1 MVSPGGRGVLAR
13 SFPALYNPPSA
24 DHPRNRAMT
33 DESLLSNEFP
43 VPDRMKAW
51 VLGGPEELFLTDK
64 PVPQPAAAEVLV
76 RIDAVAICATD
87 LEILRHGVPAM
98 VEGGLP
104 FNKNFTIGHEY
115 MGTVVKLGPAVD
127 EYRIGDRVT
136 VEVHAGCGRCERCR
150 QGMYTSCLNYGD
162 VAKGHRANGFT
173 TDGGFAEYAVN
184 HVNTLVHVP
193 DDMTDE
199 EATLVVTAGT
209 SMYGLDVLG
218 GLVAGEGVVVT
229 GPGPI
234 GLLGVAVAKA
244 LGADPVILTGTRDT
258 RLDLGR
264 KLGADHVINAR
275 REDPVAAVRRI
286 TKGRGVHFV
295 VECSGAPE
303 ALNEAA
309 QMVNRGGRICMA
321 AFPQD
326 PVPVDLAHLV
336 RNNIYVFGIR
346 GEGQSATHRA
356 MALMKQ
362 KRFNARLIHTH
373 TFPLDELPTALKYAR
388 ERIDDAIKVVVK
400 ARL

>member
-1 MVSPGGRGVLAR
+1 MISPGGRGVLAR

-51 VLGGPEELFLTDK
+51 VLGGPDELFLTDK

-258 RLDLGR
+258 RLDLGK

-309 QMVNRGGRICMA
+309 QMVNRGGRICLA

-326 PVPVDLAHLV
+326 PVPVDLAYLV

-400 ARL
+400 ARS

>member
-1 MVSPGGRGVLAR
+1 
-13 SFPALYNPPSA
+13 
-24 DHPRNRAMT
+24 MT
-33 DESLLSNEFP
+33 NKALLSNEFP

-51 VLGGPEELFLTDK
+51 VLGAPDEIFLVDK
-64 PVPQPAAAEVLV
+64 PVPQPGAAEVLV

-104 FNKNFTIGHEY
+104 FHKNFTIGHEY

-162 VAKGHRANGFT
+162 VGKGHRANGFT
-173 TDGGFAEYAVN
+173 TDGGFAEYAIN

-218 GLVAGEGVVVT
+218 GLIAGEGVVVT

-258 RLDLGR
+258 RLDLGKR
-264 KLGADHVINAR
+264 LGADHVINAR
-275 REDPVAAVRRI
+275 REDPVAAVKRI
-286 TKGRGVHFV
+286 TEGRGVHFV

-309 QMVNRGGRICMA
+309 HMVNRGGRICLA

-326 PVPVDLAHLV
+326 PVPVDLAYLV

-362 KRFNARLIHTH
+362 KRFDARLIHTH

-400 ARL
+400 PGSCRTRLKRSR